1 MKVLS
6 TALAE
11 VVILEPTLFNDAR
24 GYFFESYLQR
34 DFDMKVRPIH
44 FIQDNES
51 RSSYGVLRGLHFQIP
66 PHAQS
71 KLVRVIDGAVLDVA
85 VDIRRGSPTFG
96 LYVAVE
102 LSAQNHR
109 QLFIPRGF
117 AHGFSVL
124 TDKAIVQYKCDN
136 YYAPQSEG
144 AIAWNDPDL
153 NIDWRIPKD
162 KIILSEKDKIHP
174 ILKEHETVFNYNQKL
189 Y

>member
-1 MKVLS
+1 M
-6 TALAE
+6 
-11 VVILEPTLFNDAR
+11 FNDAR
-24 GYFFESYLQR
+24 GYFLESYLQR

-153 NIDWRIPKD
+153 NIDWRIPQGQE
-162 KIILSEKDKIHP
+162 IISEKDRHRPLLSETKA
-174 ILKEHETVFNYNQKL
+174 LFDYKENL
-189 Y
+189 YQE

>member
-85 VDIRRGSPTFG
+85 VDIRRD
-96 LYVAVE
+96 
-102 LSAQNHR
+102 
-109 QLFIPRGF
+109 PRPSGYMLP
-117 AHGFSVL
+117 S
-124 TDKAIVQYKCDN
+124 N
-136 YYAPQSEG
+136 
-144 AIAWNDPDL
+144 
-153 NIDWRIPKD
+153 
-162 KIILSEKDKIHP
+162 
-174 ILKEHETVFNYNQKL
+174 
-189 Y
+189 